1 MKYETIRSKLLRVQP
16 VWPSFSSKFLFAWL
30 TALYQF
36 HPFESK
42 RISVCVDSLQ
52 PPFQTYWPFEWYLI
66 TANVVEWY
74 LKAAN
79 VSDYVTYPCLS
90 TRLSVG
96 KLSVTA
102 FPVDPLLNT
111 SSHDHMC
118 LQVSHNVVTNRCHSW
133 MFMYTSLVRHYR

>member
-52 PPFQTYWPFEWYLI
+52 PPFQTYLPFEWYLI

-118 LQVSHNVVTNRCHSW
+118 LQVSHNVVTNRCHS
-133 MFMYTSLVRHYR
+133 